1 MSLVLCV
8 DVGLANIGAVVVDP
22 NVNQVGEFVAV
33 NGDRLPRIIEFA
45 YNHTEKIDKKARWR
59 HSDDKGRRVQEGA
72 RFYADIVKRHDIKRA
87 AAELPIGGAP
97 NSQAA
102 TDLAYASATFLSVM
116 EVFGVAVEF
125 YAPAE
130 VKKAAAGKPNA
141 TKDQVMEAV
150 ANLYPEILD
159 RYPRK
164 GEREHVS
171 DAVGV
176 YLAARNGN
184 LFRL

>member
-22 NVNQVGEFVAV
+22 RAGVMLPTMPPKYPE
-33 NGDRLPRIIEFA
+33 PRIVEFA
-45 YNHTEKIDKKARWR
+45 YCHTEKIDKKSRWR

-72 RFYADIVKRHDIKRA
+72 RFYNDLVMRHGIKRA

-102 TDLAYASATFLSVM
+102 TDLAYASATFLAVM
-116 EVFGVAVEF
+116 EVLEVAVEF
-125 YAPAE
+125 YAPEE
-130 VKKAAAGKPNA
+130 VKRAATGKGNANKEQMMAAAA
-141 TKDQVMEAV
+141 A
-150 ANLYPEILD
+150 LYPEIVD
-159 RYPRK
+159 QFPRK

-176 YLAARNGN
+176 YLAARHGN

>member
-1 MSLVLCV
+1 MSLILCV

-22 NVNQVGEFVAV
+22 VAHWISPQPGPALTFHQVVQ
-33 NGDRLPRIIEFA
+33 FA
-45 YNHTEKIDKKARWR
+45 YCHTEKTDSKSRWR

-72 RFYADIVKRHDIKRA
+72 RFYADLVQRHDIKRA

-102 TDLAYASATFLSVM
+102 TDLAYASACFLATM
-116 EVFGVAVEF
+116 ETLNVAVEF
-125 YAPAE
+125 YAPRE
-130 VKKAAAGKPNA
+130 VKKAATGKPNA
-141 TKDQVMEAV
+141 TKHQMMEAV
-150 ANLYPEILD
+150 AQIYPSILD
-159 RYPRK
+159 VYPRQA
-164 GEREHVS
+164 EREHVS

-176 YLAARNGN
+176 YLAARHGV